1 MAEPRVSD
9 ESVAAWCASGEGKS
23 ATIHVRFPEDMEAL
37 ALDLRD
43 SRAEVAR
50 LREALKGA
58 THFDAS
64 ADELERLRETVNE
77 EVAQFNAGVE
87 RAEKHTGP
95 WPLSAR
101 EYEPTTTDRILADL
115 GERDHDS
122 FGSGFAWGAY
132 ERMAR
137 TLAAVEP
144 VVRAAVAYWAA
155 INEPGFQIVSAPLD
169 AAVDALRPETRAEY
183 TGEVY
188 LHAASTAGKT
198 FRDDGATTPEGCEA
212 QDEGFA

>member
-1 MAEPRVSD
+1 MKQTLRTALV
-9 ESVAAWCASGEGKS
+9 VVVVCA
-23 ATIHVRFPEDMEAL
+23 IPLAL
-37 ALDLRD
+37 AGALAAGPPEVVWLNAPGW
-43 SRAEVAR
+43 SRARQVGIT
-50 LREALKGA
+50 ALDQPTPLA
-58 THFDAS
+58 
-64 ADELERLRETVNE
+64 ADE
-77 EVAQFNAGVE
+77 AG
-87 RAEKHTGP
+87 RAY
-95 WPLSAR
+95 L
-101 EYEPTTTDRILADL
+101 LL
-115 GERDHDS
+115 
-122 FGSGFAWGAY
+122 
-132 ERMAR
+132 AR